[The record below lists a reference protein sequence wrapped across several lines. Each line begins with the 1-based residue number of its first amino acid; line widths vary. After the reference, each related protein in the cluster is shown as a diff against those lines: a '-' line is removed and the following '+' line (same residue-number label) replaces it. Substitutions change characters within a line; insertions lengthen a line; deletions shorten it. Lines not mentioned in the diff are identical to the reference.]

1 MTLLDDTFF
10 KGIKENFKDT
20 FGTPMPK
27 ANHMNGKLIA
37 GLRTAIHEADPNLS
51 QVELAVAVAH
61 IIKTDYGTHN
71 ITPFL
76 NRLKYELNK

>member
-1 MTLLDDTFF
+1 
-10 KGIKENFKDT
+10 
-20 FGTPMPK
+20 
-27 ANHMNGKLIA
+27 MNELIA
-37 GLRTAIHEADPNLS
+37 GIRTAIHEADPNLS

-61 IIKTDYGTHN
+61 IIKNDYGIHN